1 MQVLEALRP
10 PSRTPLPPKGLFQ
23 FHWEGGG
30 TTEKLQSSG
39 VIGFLKWPID
49 QHERG
54 MGKVRQEVGEPGSS
68 SVGHLGGGWLSI
80 RREGKDGEV
89 VKKPLAGCTQSP
101 GGCWGEKCCQSLL
114 LVFEIKV

>member
-10 PSRTPLPPKGLFQ
+10 PPCPPDKGLFQ

-54 MGKVRQEVGEPGSS
+54 TGKVRQEVGEPGSS
-68 SVGHLGGGWLSI
+68 SVGHLGGLALHQE
-80 RREGKDGEV
+80 RREGW
-89 VKKPLAGCTQSP
+89 
-101 GGCWGEKCCQSLL
+101 GGS
-114 LVFEIKV
+114 